1 MNILF
6 SLIALALCFLA
17 FRLLVHFSQNYA
29 RKNATKLKDG
39 QVPIKEVD
47 FLSVKVMSN
56 TSIAGGP
63 VAGRIIQTV
72 GRMVLSEN
80 ELLFATN
87 HGRILVMN
95 SEFKG
100 EARAVGPRRLVLL
113 GLHPTGR
120 ADVRLEII
128 IDDEGFW
135 AEEINRRFS
144 KLEADSPK
152 GPQS

>member
-1 MNILF
+1 MNILL
-6 SLIALALCFLA
+6 SLIALVLCFLA
-17 FRLLVHFSQNYA
+17 FRFLIFFSQNYV
-29 RKNATKLKDG
+29 RKNATKLSKG
-39 QVPIKEVD
+39 QNSLKEVD

-72 GRMVLSEN
+72 GRMVLCETQ
-80 ELLFATN
+80 LLFATN

-95 SEFKG
+95 DEFRG

-128 IDDEGFW
+128 IDDEAAW
-135 AEEINRRFS
+135 AEEINRRFA
-144 KLEADSPK
+144 KT
-152 GPQS
+152 